1 MWLGV
6 GSQCA
11 CWLFFSLFSP
21 IVCFFVVVCCGLLWF
36 GVVATTGSQI
46 LDGFSDDPNNYKTQC
61 PNCEHWFVA
70 YFSVLCNSPDW
81 VGTQGPK
88 SPLYFTA
95 LSPWVLK
102 KEMLTMLV
110 QSRSGEKGGKNKG
123 DNRVGAQHLR
133 HESSTIFWN
142 LVLYFELFGLPCE
155 FLVDEE
161 EINECKEKE
170 KQAFQSEVQDGVSE
184 TDQVPALPPRPL

>member
-1 MWLGV
+1 
-6 GSQCA
+6 
-11 CWLFFSLFSP
+11 
-21 IVCFFVVVCCGLLWF
+21 
-36 GVVATTGSQI
+36 
-46 LDGFSDDPNNYKTQC
+46 
-61 PNCEHWFVA
+61 
-70 YFSVLCNSPDW
+70 

-170 KQAFQSEVQDGVSE
+170 EQAFRRREGEGEGEGEEVQDVDSE
-184 TDQVPALPPRPL
+184 TDQVPALPPRTM

>member
-1 MWLGV
+1 M
-6 GSQCA
+6 Q
-11 CWLFFSLFSP
+11 SLFPSLHIETDMETCP
-21 IVCFFVVVCCGLLWF
+21 KCS
-36 GVVATTGSQI
+36 VALDRSEI
-46 LDGFSDDPNNYKTQC
+46 LDGFADDPNNYKTRC
-61 PNCEHWFVA
+61 PKCQHSFVA
-70 YFSVLCNSPDW
+70 YFSVLCNSQDW

-110 QSRSGEKGGKNKG
+110 QSRGSTG
-123 DNRVGAQHLR
+123 NRVGAQHLR

-155 FLVDEE
+155 FLVDDE
-161 EINECKEKE
+161 EIEEVRQQEEMAREKLQQ
-170 KQAFQSEVQDGVSE
+170 KSVDRV
-184 TDQVPALPPRPL
+184 

>member
-1 MWLGV
+1 
-6 GSQCA
+6 
-11 CWLFFSLFSP
+11 
-21 IVCFFVVVCCGLLWF
+21 
-36 GVVATTGSQI
+36 
-46 LDGFSDDPNNYKTQC
+46 
-61 PNCEHWFVA
+61 
-70 YFSVLCNSPDW
+70 
-81 VGTQGPK
+81 
-88 SPLYFTA
+88 
-95 LSPWVLK
+95 
-102 KEMLTMLV
+102 MLTMLV

-170 KQAFQSEVQDGVSE
+170 EQAFRRREGEEVQGVDSE
-184 TDQVPALPPRPL
+184 TDQVPALPPRTM